1 MIFTEGIEA
10 IYDEYLGVIK
20 FVGNSYITLCV
31 KIFPE
36 EKVRNVCM
44 LIYRNQYHKVKLLK
58 ESEK

>member
-10 IYDEYLGVIK
+10 IYDGYLGVIK
-20 FVGNSYITLCV
+20 FVGNSYVTLCI
-31 KIFPE
+31 KNFPE